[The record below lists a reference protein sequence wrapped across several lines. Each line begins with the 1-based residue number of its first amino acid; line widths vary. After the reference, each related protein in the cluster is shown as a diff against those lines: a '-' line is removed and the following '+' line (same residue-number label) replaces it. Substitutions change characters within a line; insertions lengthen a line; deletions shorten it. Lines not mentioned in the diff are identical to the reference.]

1 MATQIKAAQSKSRIP
16 ARSKL
21 TSYESDQI
29 SEIAAWKSRAPG
41 PIAEIARKI
50 TQPGAKLIGKVLPEV
65 FVRVP
70 IEQSFRLA
78 IKLAG
83 KNDVKRRAGVAN
95 LRDLRSKPLADCDGL
110 AREIGVFSQVF
121 GTAQGAATG
130 AGGVLTTVVDIPL
143 LLILSLRTI
152 LKIGHCYGYSLD
164 RRRDQHFVLG
174 VLIAAVSGTLATK
187 RHRLDRLHQLED
199 WLIHEM
205 HEEIL
210 AEELL
215 SMLFQLEVF
224 EAIPGVGAIS
234 GAVLNLA
241 FMRKVDETARRVFQE
256 RWLKDSGK
264 VQSITPAPVHER
276 FVAAGWAGTLRRMA
290 YRGCYFAG
298 FGVALPAIVLV
309 NRLAGPADR

>member
-1 MATQIKAAQSKSRIP
+1 MATQIKAARAKSRIS
-16 ARSKL
+16 ARAKL
-21 TSYESDQI
+21 TPYESDQI
-29 SEIAAWKSRAPG
+29 SQIAAWKSRAPG

-50 TQPGAKLIGKVLPEV
+50 TQPGGKLIGKVLPEA

-70 IEQSFRLA
+70 IEQSYRLA
-78 IKLAG
+78 VKLAG
-83 KNDVKRRAGVAN
+83 KNDVKRRAGVAD
-95 LRDLRSKPLADCDGL
+95 LRDLRSKPLEDCDRLAQETGL
-110 AREIGVFSQVF
+110 FSQVF
-121 GTAQGAATG
+121 ATAQGAATG
-130 AGGVLTTVVDIPL
+130 AGGVLTTVIDIPL

-152 LKIGHCYGYSLD
+152 LKIGHCYGYSLH
-164 RRRDQHFVLG
+164 RQRDQHFVLG

-187 RHRLDRLHQLED
+187 RHRLDRIHQLED

-215 SMLFQLEVF
+215 SVLFQLEVF
-224 EAIPGVGAIS
+224 EAIPGIGAIS

-264 VQSITPAPVHER
+264 VQSISPAPVHER
-276 FVAAGWAGTLRRMA
+276 DIATGWAGALGRVT

-298 FGVALPAIVLV
+298 FGVALPAFVLV